1 MLPGPV
7 WWLLGMKKSEVW
19 GGQDLSG
26 RFHRAATP
34 SAGSVPS
41 GAPPSPPVSEAEG
54 SRGDECLRSLHR
66 AR

>member
-1 MLPGPV
+1 
-7 WWLLGMKKSEVW
+7 MKKSEVW

>member
-1 MLPGPV
+1 
-7 WWLLGMKKSEVW
+7 MKKSEVW

-26 RFHRAATP
+26 RFHRAPTP
-34 SAGSVPS
+34 SAESVPS
-41 GAPPSPPVSEAEG
+41 GAHPLRPPPPVSEAEG